1 MENDNA
7 SRSVFISYKVAQNRQ
22 GDKRVLSFLFVKKE
36 NSLERDI
43 YVIFFVNNC
52 YVTCKN
58 ALGTVFLILHT
69 ETN

>member
-1 MENDNA
+1 
-7 SRSVFISYKVAQNRQ
+7 VFISYGCTNRH
-22 GDKRVLSFLFVKKE
+22 GDNRVLSFLFVEKE
-36 NSLERDI
+36 DSLERDI

-58 ALGTVFLILHT
+58 ALGIVVLVLHA